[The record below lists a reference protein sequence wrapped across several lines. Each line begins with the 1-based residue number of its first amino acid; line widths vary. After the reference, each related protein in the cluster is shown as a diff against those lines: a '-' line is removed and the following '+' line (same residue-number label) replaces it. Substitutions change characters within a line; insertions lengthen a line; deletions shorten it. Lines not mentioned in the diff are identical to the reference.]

1 MEAAERAAGPEQRSG
16 PAPGTAG
23 SAGQLSEVLDLAG
36 EAVAS
41 RSRGRAGRYL
51 RGLFGAGHRGR
62 NGGRRSGS
70 SVEAVVSKVLAEGLN
85 LAPFAAPTGTVT
97 LLFSD
102 IESSTQ
108 LNARLGDR
116 AWMTLLHEHNDL
128 IRGELA
134 WHGGFE
140 VKSQG
145 DGFMVAFGSASA
157 AVRSSIG
164 IQETLAAR
172 NEQAETPF
180 RVRIGAH
187 TGESAD
193 FFGGHVNYA
202 AHVAEQAAGGEIVVS
217 SLLRQLVEPSGEFR
231 FSAREPIALKGLD
244 GNQTLHTVAW
254 EPE

>member
-193 FFGGHVNYA
+193 FF
-202 AHVAEQAAGGEIVVS
+202 
-217 SLLRQLVEPSGEFR
+217 
-231 FSAREPIALKGLD
+231 
-244 GNQTLHTVAW
+244 
-254 EPE
+254 